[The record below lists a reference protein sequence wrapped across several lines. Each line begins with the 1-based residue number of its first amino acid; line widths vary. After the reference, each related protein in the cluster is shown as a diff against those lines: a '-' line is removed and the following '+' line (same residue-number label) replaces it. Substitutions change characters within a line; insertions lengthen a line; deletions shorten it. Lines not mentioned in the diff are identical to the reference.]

1 MVLEGIAMNVIKP
14 IGIASFGVAS
24 LIAGCA
30 APNASKS
37 APEMFRASEA
47 PEALRPPA
55 TQTLVLAARASGVQ
69 IYECSV
75 NAAGRYE
82 WAFKAPEADLFDET
96 GRKVG
101 KHYAGPTW
109 EALDGSKVVGE
120 VKARDDGPDRNAIP
134 WLLLSAKS
142 NSPTGALSAIRSI
155 QRLQTAEGKAPS
167 TSCDRTN
174 AQQIVRVP
182 YQANYYFYA
191 AKS

>member
-1 MVLEGIAMNVIKP
+1 MKTIETG
-14 IGIASFGVAS
+14 GASAVA
-24 LIAGCA
+24 LALTLAGCA
-30 APNASKS
+30 TSPAPGSS
-37 APEMFRASEA
+37 AEVFRASDA

-55 TQTLVLAARASGVQ
+55 NQTLVLAARATGVQ

-82 WAFKAPEADLFDET
+82 WTLKAPEADLFDDT

-120 VKARDDGPDRNAIP
+120 VKARDDGPDKNAIP
-134 WLLLSAKS
+134 WLLLGAKS
-142 NSPTGALSAIRSI
+142 NSPTGALSQIKSI
-155 QRLQTAEGKAPS
+155 QRLQTSAGKPPS
-167 TSCDRTN
+167 TPCDRST
-174 AQQIVRVP
+174 AQQVARVP
-182 YQANYYFYA
+182 YTANYYFYA

>member
-1 MVLEGIAMNVIKP
+1 MNGIRPSGM
-14 IGIASFGVAS
+14 ASLGLAL

-30 APNASKS
+30 ASPQTSKS
-37 APEMFRASEA
+37 AADMFRASDA

-55 TQTLVLAARASGVQ
+55 TQTLVLAARATGVQ
-69 IYECSV
+69 IYECTA

-82 WAFKAPEADLFDET
+82 WALKAPEADLFDET

-142 NSPTGALSAIRSI
+142 NSPTGALSTIRSI
-155 QRLQTAEGKAPS
+155 QRLQTSEGKAPA
-167 TSCDRTN
+167 TPCDRAS
-174 AQQIVRVP
+174 AQQVARVP
-182 YQANYYFYA
+182 YKANYYFYA